1 MLRKFLH
8 STYALPIAVLLV
20 VIIMI
25 NFDTIRDGL
34 IGFYANHFESK
45 KPPLLKLD
53 GQAVDV
59 AAYQY
64 LGAWR
69 LQDGIVKTG
78 NNNVKGAR
86 PWRDVVHL
94 TYDNDR
100 KVFQIGTSAPKLSS
114 AITRQLTPE
123 NEDGVF
129 KRIAWRANQV
139 SVFAFRAL
147 SSRKQVAVVAI
158 DTDNT
163 IALYVN
169 GKFIREVSANAAV
182 ELGANLLIPVA
193 LESGENL
200 VTMKVLSNEG
210 PPRLRMGLILDQS
223 KDFQAAWNKSWG
235 FLSKLICDKTGDTF
249 EPPVVKWDALL
260 NRMTIGAG
268 VYDVLNGK
276 NLFQV
281 DAVRS
286 GNLIRDG
293 GKVLGEGIYKITY
306 KSLQPDQETFEEFFL
321 VGVPRNTLITLR
333 RTISELPWSD
343 SEKLNVKAQ
352 LTRAGIL
359 FRKGNYQPGDRI
371 WEEKMLYTL
380 GNLAEFVNL
389 KKVAQAAKPARD
401 SNTANAGNDIRAG
414 SAACATDIFKG
425 MTGLRLRGYISKIDN
440 SEQFYRLYVPL
451 HHKAGE
457 KLPLLLIMP
466 TTMSLDPNVKPFLAG
481 PYIASH
487 REAVRV
493 CEYAEKYGFAVL
505 WPGYRSPPMWWT
517 YESVHAEEAIEDV
530 EKNHDV
536 DGSKVSVY
544 GTCAGGFLAARL
556 ATTYPNRFAAIVYDR
571 AIFERDPVTFGGSD
585 DSTYDWIRAI
595 NPSGKIIANPNIK
608 IIVLN
613 DGTRGPGHGPIPL
626 SREFLRRAQAKRD
639 DIIYAIGQRK
649 IGVGLW
655 NTIFGHLADC
665 KNEQYDAVKADIPAA
680 SGYAGPISEVFGTPF
695 IVVQGTRAKPEEAG
709 FMEVAIKNLKEQY
722 QGQFY
727 GVDFVLKKDTE
738 ITDEEIEKYSLVLI
752 GNAQSNTV
760 WGKLAARY
768 PENLTPYTPTDDWP
782 ASGTESAFAEV
793 IKSPVNKGI
802 YLLLIGADKLEN
814 MPLLGAFNPF
824 TASNDSYVLKY
835 RDGHER
841 EYVTPHREIPSS
853 KISNSK

>member
-1 MLRKFLH
+1 MLTILKQPKYTLPLC
-8 STYALPIAVLLV
+8 ALLVLLALN
-20 VIIMI
+20 IHEIG
-25 NFDTIRDGL
+25 DGL
-34 IGFYANHFESK
+34 TGFYAHFLESK
-45 KPPLLKLD
+45 KLPLLTVD
-53 GQAVDV
+53 GKAVDV
-59 AAYQY
+59 AACQY
-64 LGAWR
+64 LGSWQ
-69 LQDGIVKTG
+69 LPDGIVKTG
-78 NNNVKGAR
+78 NNNAKGAR
-86 PWRDVVHL
+86 PWRDVVRL

-100 KVFQIGTSAPKLSS
+100 KVFRIGASAPMLGGS
-114 AITRQLTPE
+114 ITRQLTPE

-147 SSRKQVAVVAI
+147 SSRKQVAVVAL

-169 GKFIREVSANAAV
+169 GKLIREVSADAAV

-193 LESGENL
+193 LETGENL
-200 VTMKVLSNEG
+200 VTVKVLSNEG
-210 PPRLRMGLILDQS
+210 PPRLRMGLVLDQS

-235 FLSKLICDKTGDTF
+235 FLSKLICYKTGDTF

-260 NRMTIGAG
+260 SRMTIGAG

-276 NLFQV
+276 NLFEM

-306 KSLQPDQETFEEFFL
+306 KSRQADQETFEEYFL

-333 RTISELPWSD
+333 RAISGLPWSA

-389 KKVAQAAKPARD
+389 KKAGIAKSIANVAQ
-401 SNTANAGNDIRAG
+401 TAPG
-414 SAACATDIFKG
+414 SAEIPLGGQREAPPKPPSGNLALPEAATDIFKG
-425 MTGLRLRGYISKIDN
+425 MTGLRLRGYVSKIDN
-440 SEQFYRLYVPL
+440 SEQFYRLYVPV

-466 TTMSLDPNVKPFLAG
+466 TTMSLNPNVKPFLAG

-517 YESVHAEEAIEDV
+517 YESAHAEEAIEDV
-530 EKNHDV
+530 EKNYDV

-556 ATTYPNRFAAIVYDR
+556 ATIYPNRFAAIVYDR
-571 AIFERDPVTFGGSD
+571 AIFERDPRTFGGNIASM
-585 DSTYDWIRAI
+585 YDWILAI
-595 NPSGKIIANPNIK
+595 NPSDKIIANQNIK

-626 SREFLRRAQAKRD
+626 SREFIKRAQTKRD
-639 DIIYAIGQRK
+639 DIIYALGQRK

-655 NTIFGHLADC
+655 NTIFGHLANC
-665 KNEQYDAVKADIPAA
+665 
-680 SGYAGPISEVFGTPF
+680 
-695 IVVQGTRAKPEEAG
+695 
-709 FMEVAIKNLKEQY
+709 
-722 QGQFY
+722 
-727 GVDFVLKKDTE
+727 
-738 ITDEEIEKYSLVLI
+738 
-752 GNAQSNTV
+752 
-760 WGKLAARY
+760 
-768 PENLTPYTPTDDWP
+768 
-782 ASGTESAFAEV
+782 
-793 IKSPVNKGI
+793 
-802 YLLLIGADKLEN
+802 
-814 MPLLGAFNPF
+814 
-824 TASNDSYVLKY
+824 
-835 RDGHER
+835 
-841 EYVTPHREIPSS
+841 
-853 KISNSK
+853 